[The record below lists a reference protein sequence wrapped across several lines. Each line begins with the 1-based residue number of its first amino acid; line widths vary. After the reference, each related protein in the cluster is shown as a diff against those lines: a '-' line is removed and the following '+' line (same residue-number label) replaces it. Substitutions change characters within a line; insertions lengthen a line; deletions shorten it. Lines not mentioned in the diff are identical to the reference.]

1 MFLLLEIEEYSFYL
15 VVKDKC
21 VVQTSLFK
29 ECYGINS
36 LDRKQG
42 QVKENKLW

>member
-1 MFLLLEIEEYSFYL
+1 MLLLLEIKEYSFYL

-29 ECYGINS
+29 ESYGINS